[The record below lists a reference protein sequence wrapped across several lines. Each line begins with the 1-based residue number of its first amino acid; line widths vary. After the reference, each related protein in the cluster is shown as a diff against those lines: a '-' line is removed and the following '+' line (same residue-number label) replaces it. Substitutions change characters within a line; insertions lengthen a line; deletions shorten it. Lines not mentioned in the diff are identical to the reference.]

1 MNFEICVKTARALT
15 VVLFA
20 IVASNVSFAGD
31 MANKDIEAGMFTK
44 VYWLTIDPSIED
56 EVFEHF
62 DTVATPM
69 IKEGE
74 YHGGITH
81 QFIAAEPGKF
91 ILVAN
96 YKSKESSVAAAQ
108 LVGKI
113 VGPMVEK
120 FGMKLELI
128 TEGEIKR
135 LVRK

>member
-1 MNFEICVKTARALT
+1 MIIKNCIKTVRALT

-20 IVASNVSFAGD
+20 IVTSSVSSAGD
-31 MANKDIEAGMFTK
+31 MTNKDIEAGMYTK
-44 VYWLTIDPSIED
+44 VYWLTVDPDIVD

-69 IKEGE
+69 ITQGE

-81 QFIAAEPGKF
+81 QFITAEPGKY

-96 YKSKESSVAAAQ
+96 YRSKESSVAAAP

-128 TEGEIKR
+128 TEGDIAR